1 MSLYSWWKWGCHGLD
16 TSGYDHADDMVDKY
30 TNLLK
35 ALNKQIEKYSDNK
48 EIVDSYFQNATSTLQ
63 ANNAG
68 TYGHWLIFYNQKVE
82 QWKDHKKNYYDCM
95 NEEFDLAKTRRDTV
109 ATYKSNWE
117 TTRSNEAKSLDEARE
132 RQIEAERQWA
142 REHLGIG

>member
-30 TNLLK
+30 TTLIKKLG
-35 ALNKQIEKYSDNK
+35 KQIDSYASNK
-48 EIVDSYFQNATSTLQ
+48 ELVDSYFTNADDTIQ
-63 ANNAG
+63 ANNAN
-68 TYGHWLIFYNQKVE
+68 TYGHWITFYNQKVE
-82 QWKDHKKNYYDCM
+82 QWGTHRASFYNRM
-95 NEEFDLAKTRRDTV
+95 TEEFELAKERKITV
-109 ATYKSNWE
+109 ETYKSNWE

-132 RQIEAERQWA
+132 RQIEAELQWA